1 MMIKDRNDLQQ
12 LIHILQQQF
21 PNEKN
26 VPIKDSLDSVLNFT
40 HKLNML
46 VDVGM
51 LDGRVLLNFIKTML
65 VLQGLLESHSG
76 MGELTVT
83 KAYDRV
89 MDDGE
94 AASWDMVGLG
104 DKEAYSPPDHSMANA
119 KVGKSTFESLRRD
132 LTPVSDRE
140 LIGMMAAQEL
150 GLKGG
155 PADGE

>member
-94 AASWDMVGLG
+94 AASWDMVGL
-104 DKEAYSPPDHSMANA
+104 KKPA
-119 KVGKSTFESLRRD
+119 TFETLKRD
-132 LTPVSDRE
+132 LAPVSDRE